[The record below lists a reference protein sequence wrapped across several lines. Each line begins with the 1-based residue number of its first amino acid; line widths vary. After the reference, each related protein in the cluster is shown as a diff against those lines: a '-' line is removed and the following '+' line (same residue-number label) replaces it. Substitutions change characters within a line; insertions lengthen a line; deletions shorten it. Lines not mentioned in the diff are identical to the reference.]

1 MVPSSL
7 RRSVLLGCLGA
18 IACTGGE
25 GAERPPIGRAPASAD
40 GGAEVPAGPSPDGA
54 IDGPD
59 DAGPLEAGATPCPV
73 CTEWMPAERLGRI
86 ADGDLEALSGLAAS
100 WRNPG
105 VLYVHND
112 REYPVLFAVAE
123 GSVAVLAQLTLDGAS
138 VRDVEDVAV
147 GRCAEGSCI
156 YLADLGNN
164 FNPRTEFAL
173 YRTPEPRIDPG
184 QPRQELDLPAVRL
197 AFRYEDAPH
206 NAESLLIDPG
216 SGDFY
221 VVTKEAAGQPSAVY
235 RLQTLDADRINLAS
249 QVAVLTVP
257 RAGDLP
263 ATAASAHP
271 CGAGFLLRT
280 GNTLYEFRVPAGTP
294 LRQAFSVIPVPVPVG
309 EEIQGEAVS
318 YRHDGRAYYTTSEGD
333 MPPVHRVSCQQR

>member
-1 MVPSSL
+1 M
-7 RRSVLLGCLGA
+7 
-18 IACTGGE
+18 
-25 GAERPPIGRAPASAD
+25 
-40 GGAEVPAGPSPDGA
+40 EVSPDA
-54 IDGPD
+54 APD
-59 DAGPLEAGATPCPV
+59 TASVAPGDAGPLDAFAPACAV
-73 CTEWMPAERLGRI
+73 CNDWMPAERLGRI
-86 ADGDLEALSGLAAS
+86 ADGELEALSGLAAS

-123 GSVAVLAQLTLDGAS
+123 AGVAVLGQLTLEGAS

-164 FNPRTEFAL
+164 YDPRSEFAL
-173 YRTPEPRIDPG
+173 YRTPEPRIVPG
-184 QPRQELDLPAVRL
+184 RPRQDLDLPAVRL
-197 AFRYEDAPH
+197 AFQYEDAPH

-216 SGDFY
+216 SGEFF
-221 VVTKEAAGQPSAVY
+221 VITKEAAGQPSAVY
-235 RLQTLDADRINLAS
+235 HLPTLDPGRINLAS
-249 QVAVLTVP
+249 KVAVLTVP

-294 LRQAFSVIPVPVPVG
+294 LRRAFSAIPVPVPVG
-309 EEIQGEAVS
+309 EEVQGEAVS
-318 YRHDGRAYYTTSEGD
+318 YRQDGRAYYTTSEGD
-333 MPPVHRVSCQQR
+333 MPPVHRVSCARP